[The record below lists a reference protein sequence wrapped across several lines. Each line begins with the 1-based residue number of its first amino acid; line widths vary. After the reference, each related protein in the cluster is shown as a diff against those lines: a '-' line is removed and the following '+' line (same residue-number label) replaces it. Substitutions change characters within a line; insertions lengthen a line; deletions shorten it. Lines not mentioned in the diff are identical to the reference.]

1 VREGDELPKKG
12 WFSRTKQRPPSEST
26 STLHPPSIS
35 SVGKTQKSDQQAGDD
50 GELPPREASASESP
64 SSTSHAPPGTRKQPS
79 DVADNTASEL
89 PSRAGFDL
97 AAMRAVIEGIDGDK
111 EKEKQRDVN
120 GPAQMEIPPPLPPQ
134 GTVKKNSLSISSLV
148 TTPPEL
154 APISEYSSKMYNS
167 TRSVSLDNAREAR
180 PFGFHNATEDVDED
194 STSNIPTSSTFTP
207 HSRVATDPTLSFKS
221 DYKASW
227 IPGVSEKDVFGGF
240 GTPGGNS
247 FHSAP
252 FAAVDSTTMTAPPP
266 KTSSASPAVALPDRD
281 PWSFPSYSSDVSAS
295 TSVKKPSMFA
305 ANPWE
310 S

>member
-1 VREGDELPKKG
+1 MREGEELPKKG

-26 STLHPPSIS
+26 STPHPLSIS
-35 SVGKTQKSDQQAGDD
+35 SVGQTQKSDQQAGDD

-64 SSTSHAPPGTRKQPS
+64 ASTSHAPPGTREQPN

-97 AAMRAVIEGIDGDK
+97 AAMRAVIEGIDGDR
-111 EKEKQRDVN
+111 ERLRDVN
-120 GPAQMEIPPPLPPQ
+120 GPAPVEIPPPLPLQ
-134 GTVKKNSLSISSLV
+134 GTVKKNSLSTSSLV
-148 TTPPEL
+148 TTSPEL
-154 APISEYSSKMYNS
+154 APISEYPSKMHNS
-167 TRSVSLDNAREAR
+167 RRSVSLDNARDAR
-180 PFGFHNATEDVDED
+180 PFGLQYATEDVDED
-194 STSNIPTSSTFTP
+194 SSLDIPTSSTFTP
-207 HSRVATDPTLSFKS
+207 YSRVATDPTLSFKG
-221 DYKASW
+221 DYKASL

-252 FAAVDSTTMTAPPP
+252 FAAVDSTTMTALPP
-266 KTSSASPAVALPDRD
+266 KTSSASTAVPLADRD
-281 PWSFPSYSSDVSAS
+281 PWSFPSYSGDVSAS